1 MTDEILR
8 PQRRPI
14 PQQGTQSPPTQR
26 TPEENL
32 AMLEQMQQMHN
43 NIEEKPMPMGGN
55 PLSGANPLNR
65 VVADMPPEVQQQLT
79 AARAQQ
85 IAAQNP
91 QDNWIADTPPQRPQQ
106 PQLQPHPQQQTPQS
120 WLTDTSNLQKPGGGA
135 HDPSPSPM
143 ARRPGPRNHQR
154 STPVKINASPAL
166 DALLGKIS
174 EKTAI
179 YETIEL
185 PSKGIFYNG
194 EDGPRN
200 GILHVRRMTGEEE
213 QVLATQR
220 LVRKGDAINQIFRRC
235 MQEQY
240 DPAWLLTADRTYM
253 LIYLRGISYTPRY
266 DVEIN
271 CPVCRSKFSHPLNLD
286 EMWVDDCPLDFTPDS
301 LHGVLPTT
309 GANYKYRLSRGYDE
323 QDLQE
328 YRQRRNQLPEDDEST
343 DDTLTFRT
351 GQLLEEIEGVTDKQE
366 LAFAV
371 SKLPSSDTNHLMNTV
386 NNPPFGADTE
396 VTIECRVC
404 GNGFSVD
411 MPMESGF
418 FFPRQ
423 KRGSRTRATS

>member
-1 MTDEILR
+1 MADEVLR

-14 PQQGTQSPPTQR
+14 PQAQTPQSPAMQR

-32 AMLEQMQQMHN
+32 AMLEQMQQTRN
-43 NIEEKPMPMGGN
+43 NLQEEPIPLANNN
-55 PLSGANPLNR
+55 PLGR
-65 VVADMPPEVQQQLT
+65 VFADMPPEVQQQLQS
-79 AARAQQ
+79 ARAQQ
-85 IAAQNP
+85 MAAQNP
-91 QDNWIADTPPQRPQQ
+91 EDNWVPEDAPPPPPPRGTSRSPQQRP
-106 PQLQPHPQQQTPQS
+106 TS
-120 WLTDTSNLQKPGGGA
+120 WLTDTSDLIKPGMTA
-135 HDPSPSPM
+135 PSGPSGPPPSPM
-143 ARRPGPRNHQR
+143 ARRPGPRTR
-154 STPVKINASPAL
+154 SKPVSVKINSSPAL
-166 DALLGKIS
+166 DAILGKIQ

-179 YETIEL
+179 YEAIEL

-194 EDGPRN
+194 EDGPIN
-200 GILHVRRMTGEEE
+200 GILHLRRMTGEEE

-220 LVRKGDAINQIFRRC
+220 IVKKGDAVNTIFRRC

-271 CPVCRSKFSHPLNLD
+271 CPACRSRFSHPLNLD
-286 EMWVDDCPLDFTPDS
+286 QIMVDDCPIDFTPEC
-301 LHGVLPTT
+301 LHGELPTT
-309 GANYKYRLSRGYDE
+309 GLKYIYRLSRGFDE
-323 QDLQE
+323 QELME
-328 YRQRRNQLPEDDEST
+328 YRQRQNQMPEEDDAT

-371 SKLPSSDTNHLMNTV
+371 SKLPSSDTNHLMNVV
-386 NNPPFGADTE
+386 NNPPFGADTS
-396 VTIECRVC
+396 VDIECRVC
-404 GNGFSVD
+404 GHNFSVD

-418 FFPRQ
+418 FFPRP